1 MAMRPCTECREKGI
15 ERMTGLVV
23 DGEPVCA
30 TCAAKMPPNARF
42 QPKIDPVAEDQWGD
56 PQLPPAQPVTNLCM
70 RGCGKPPHRGN
81 CAGVRRTSAPAPSLP
96 PAQLIDLPPNLP
108 EPIAPTPAPDA
119 APEPVSEPTQAE
131 IDEISYVTFA
141 DIPPARP
148 SVALSRTGRIFAAV
162 LEAQPKMP
170 VVCVQCRD
178 KAHASKTMESVKQ
191 KARKGSVEM
200 EGFCRGSVSF
210 LWRKELAQTAA
221 KGVN

>member
-1 MAMRPCTECREKGI
+1 MARGFCVPCLQEGIKRES
-15 ERMTGLVV
+15 GLII
-23 DGEPVCA
+23 DGRFICA
-30 TCAAKMPPNARF
+30 THSAKVPEDARF
-42 QPKIDPVAEDQWGD
+42 KPKIDPVAEDQWGD
-56 PQLPPAQPVTNLCM
+56 PQLPPAQPGTILCQ

-96 PAQLIDLPPNLP
+96 PAQPIDLPPNLP
-108 EPIAPTPAPDA
+108 EPTAPAP

-162 LEAQPKMP
+162 LEAQPKTP

-178 KAHASKTMESVKQ
+178 RAHANKTMESVKQ

-200 EGFCRGSVSF
+200 EGFCRGSVAF
-210 LWRKELAQTAA
+210 LWRKELAQTVA
-221 KGVN
+221 KGVD